1 MSVALQVMA
10 GNKLINMELDKLK
23 QRIAKLKVELAMSG
37 YHDGWTLMWISDKL
51 AELELRLKNII
62 KSDK

>member
-1 MSVALQVMA
+1 MNVALQVMA

-37 YHDGWTLMWISDKL
+37 YHDGWTILWIKDKL
-51 AELELRLKNII
+51 SELELRLKNIL
-62 KSDK
+62 K

>member
-1 MSVALQVMA
+1 MA

-37 YHDGWTLMWISDKL
+37 YHDGWTVMWINDKL
-51 AELELRLKNII
+51 AELELRLKNINI
-62 KSDK
+62 GDK